1 MTCDIQI
8 CCPRAGQGAIL
19 TIASCRAKF
28 KFGWAKNFARCFTRS
43 IIEPETSTLEQ
54 CCTVLIN
61 MEDRES
67 QPIVSK
73 MLKQQQKHTKT
84 IVSVKSSDVGL
95 FHYES
100 PCWSWHVMVHTAEAG
115 GHLAGQPVE
124 VQVCRWLSLSCC
136 DFGISPSTGCD
147 LSTCDWAWKQGKSIT
162 LEILGSTAVK
172 SVPNIVCDISLYIIY
187 ISFDI
192 CMMALSPFKSWNL
205 EPISA
210 P

>member
-19 TIASCRAKF
+19 MIASCKAKF

-67 QPIVSK
+67 QPIVPK

-100 PCWSWHVMVHTAEAG
+100 RCFQVMACHGPHRWSRGTLGRSAGGGSGLQMAFAFMLRFWHFSWHRLRSIHLWLGLEARQKYHVG
-115 GHLAGQPVE
+115 DSGINSCK
-124 VQVCRWLSLSCC
+124 VC
-136 DFGISPSTGCD
+136 
-147 LSTCDWAWKQGKSIT
+147 A
-162 LEILGSTAVK
+162 
-172 SVPNIVCDISLYIIY
+172 
-187 ISFDI
+187 
-192 CMMALSPFKSWNL
+192 
-205 EPISA
+205 
-210 P
+210 